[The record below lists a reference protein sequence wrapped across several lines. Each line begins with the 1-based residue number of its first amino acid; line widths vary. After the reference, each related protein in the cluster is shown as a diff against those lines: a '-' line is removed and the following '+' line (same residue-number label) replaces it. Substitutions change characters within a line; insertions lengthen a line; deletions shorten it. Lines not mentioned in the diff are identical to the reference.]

1 MLYQLIRLV
10 RTRRYDDS
18 GATMVEYALLLVLIA
33 IAVVAAGLAL
43 GGGLNN
49 LFLRARDCI
58 TTGVIP
64 C

>member
-1 MLYQLIRLV
+1 MLYQLVRLV
-10 RTRRYDDS
+10 PTRRCVDT

-43 GGGLNN
+43 GAGLNN

-58 TTGVIP
+58 ATGVIP